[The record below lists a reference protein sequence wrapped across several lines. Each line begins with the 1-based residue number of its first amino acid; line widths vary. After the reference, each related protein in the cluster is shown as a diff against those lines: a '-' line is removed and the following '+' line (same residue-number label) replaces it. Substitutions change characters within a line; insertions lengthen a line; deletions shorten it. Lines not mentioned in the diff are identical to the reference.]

1 MQTTHQLS
9 NKNNILTQGPGV
21 QETVNTQTFFFF
33 KYFST
38 IVKSHFVG
46 TIPYQPFN
54 MLRLW
59 PQVTEP

>member
-33 KYFST
+33 FLKKKYFDYCEVSLCWND
-38 IVKSHFVG
+38 SLPAF
-46 TIPYQPFN
+46 
-54 MLRLW
+54 
-59 PQVTEP
+59 